1 MDTMFQRHKKLA
13 LGFLAFAAVL
23 ACLSYILASQRRT
36 LDSQPAP
43 VESQAVSQDIESK
56 LSRKADFIPSGKS
69 ALDQL
74 IAVAQHYRIPMGIE
88 WVEQS
93 NSAEI
98 DAALPTRESSP
109 TVRDLLQAI
118 VSRLPGYELT
128 VQNEI
133 VHVAP
138 PVFAVDADNFLNVQ
152 IEEFRIKKESL
163 FDAKEQLRLLID
175 MTLHPEKYEGGYVG
189 GYGGAPD
196 DAFAKND
203 ITFVGEDLTVREIL
217 DGLVKASGNALWVA
231 ELNPDDFKAA
241 AKPSGAKV
249 TKNSNQEGA
258 QSKYQW
264 RFVPLVEKP
273 NTRP

>member
-1 MDTMFQRHKKLA
+1 MFKQSKRLSVA
-13 LGFLAFAAVL
+13 LLGFTAVL
-23 ACLSYILASQRRT
+23 GCLSFIFASQRQKINDLRA
-36 LDSQPAP
+36 PA
-43 VESQAVSQDIESK
+43 EFQTISQDIESK

-93 NSAEI
+93 SSLEI
-98 DAALPTRESSP
+98 DVALPAREGGL
-109 TVRDLLQAI
+109 TVRELLQAI
-118 VSRLPGYELT
+118 VSRLPDYQMT
-128 VQNEI
+128 VQNGI

-152 IEEFRIKKESL
+152 IDEFHIKKENL

-175 MTLHPEKYEGGYVG
+175 MTLHPEDYEEGYVG
-189 GYGGAPD
+189 GHGGAPD

-203 ITFVGEDLTVREIL
+203 ITFTGEDLTVREIL
-217 DGLVKASGNALWVA
+217 DGLIKASGNALWVA
-231 ELNPDDFKAA
+231 QLDPDDFKTA
-241 AKPSGAKV
+241 AKSTAVKPAR
-249 TKNSNQEGA
+249 NSNQDEA
-258 QSKYQW
+258 RPKYRW

-273 NTRP
+273 